1 MNATVVVSKSLSFL
15 KLLLQV
21 NFNASV
27 IFLLIVSVISM
38 AGSDFFFT
46 DNSDLYGP
54 LAHNLRFVLF
64 YLCMIELGVYSFC
77 RFVGNYQGIAVLG
90 VFILLLIASLEVYS
104 VINQIPVDENYARLF
119 WYSGLS
125 HLGFGGFYLFT
136 IKKS

>member
-1 MNATVVVSKSLSFL
+1 MNATVIVNKSLSLL
-15 KLLLQV
+15 KLLFQI

-38 AGSDFFFT
+38 MGSDFFFS

-64 YLCMIELGVYSFC
+64 YLCMIELGVYSYC
-77 RFVGNYQGIAVLG
+77 RFVDNYQAIAVLG
-90 VFILLLIASLEVYS
+90 VFILLLITSLEVYS
-104 VINQIPVDENYARLF
+104 VINQVPVDENYARFF

>member
-1 MNATVVVSKSLSFL
+1 MNSVAIASKSLSLL

-38 AGSDFFFT
+38 TGSDYFFT

-54 LAHNLRFVLF
+54 LANNLRFVLF
-64 YLCMIELGVYSFC
+64 YLCMIEIGVYSFC
-77 RFVGNYQGIAVLG
+77 RFVDNYQGIALLG

-104 VINQIPVDENYARLF
+104 VINQVPVDDNYARLF
-119 WYSGLS
+119 LYSGLS
-125 HLGFGGFYLFT
+125 HLGFGGFYLLT
-136 IKKS
+136 KKES